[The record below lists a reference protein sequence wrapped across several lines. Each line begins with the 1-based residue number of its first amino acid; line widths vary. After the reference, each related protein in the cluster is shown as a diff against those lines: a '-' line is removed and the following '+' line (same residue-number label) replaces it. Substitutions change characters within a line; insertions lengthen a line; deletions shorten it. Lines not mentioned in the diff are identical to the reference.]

1 MIGILG
7 MRPSARFSS
16 VSNYASLIDP
26 QTEIMDNSLVML
38 MKAMRKIGVGKLY
51 LAGFDG
57 YSRRTDN
64 YFDTRR
70 EYSFVK
76 AQASYLNRYV
86 QDVLFSRQDEMDV
99 EFVTQSRY
107 QAPKGK
113 DSHGK

>member
-1 MIGILG
+1 
-7 MRPSARFSS
+7 
-16 VSNYASLIDP
+16 
-26 QTEIMDNSLVML
+26 MDNSLVML

-86 QDVLFSRQDEMDV
+86 QDVLSSMQDELDV

-107 QAPKGK
+107 QTPKGK
-113 DSHGK
+113 DSHEK